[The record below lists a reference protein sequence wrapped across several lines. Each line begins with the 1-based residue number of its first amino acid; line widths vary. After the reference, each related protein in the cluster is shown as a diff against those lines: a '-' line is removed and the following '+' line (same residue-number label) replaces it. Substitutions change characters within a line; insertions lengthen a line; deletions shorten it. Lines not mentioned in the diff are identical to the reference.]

1 MYDVV
6 EQNYL
11 DVYSIRQVLKK
22 AYTQHMN
29 NLEEAIQLIKM
40 STVKDDA
47 LFQYQDEVR
56 QGRFFDGEDYKKY
69 QTDIKIYDG

>member
-1 MYDVV
+1 M
-6 EQNYL
+6 
-11 DVYSIRQVLKK
+11 LKK